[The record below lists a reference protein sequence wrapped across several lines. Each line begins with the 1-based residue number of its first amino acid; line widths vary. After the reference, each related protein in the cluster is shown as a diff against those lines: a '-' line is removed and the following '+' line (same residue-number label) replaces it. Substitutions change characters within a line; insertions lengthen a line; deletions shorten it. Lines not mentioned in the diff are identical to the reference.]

1 MATVTGTQT
10 SESILDKG
18 VVLKGTA
25 LLTPGDATLSIPIPT
40 NHQALVGRELEII
53 WEVDLEEESGAGVLP
68 PVTDPPAHAPTHI
81 RGGTDE
87 IDGDQLDIDFLPT
100 NYTPDTSPAEVTSTE
115 HLTAH
120 LKGIDDII
128 GTGGGV
134 IASGVSVVTTAFD
147 GALSA
152 ADTNVQLAL
161 ETLDNAPAVPTSANK
176 NMAASTTT
184 TDNDQATG
192 TAVAFTPAFDGHVEA
207 TVNGVP
213 CRLGDGVKAG
223 VECYFS
229 GDSGA
234 TARLI
239 RDIVAGDTMRWNGSV
254 AGFQLAGIDRISF
267 NYNVNI

>member
-1 MATVTGTQT
+1 MPTVIGTQT
-10 SESILDKG
+10 GEKTSPKG
-18 VVLKGTA
+18 IVLTGTA
-25 LLTPGDATLSIPIPT
+25 LLAPGDTTLSIPIPT
-40 NHQALVGRELEII
+40 EHQAPTGRDL
-53 WEVDLEEESGAGVLP
+53 EVDWVVDMEEDSGAGALP
-68 PVTDPPAHAPTHI
+68 PVTDPPVHAPTHI
-81 RGGTDE
+81 SAGTDE
-87 IDGDQLDIDFLPT
+87 IDGDQLDIDFSPS
-100 NYTPDTSPAEVTSTE
+100 NYTPDTSPIEVTSIE

-147 GALSA
+147 GALST

-161 ETLDNAPAVPTSANK
+161 DTLDNAPAVPTSANK
-176 NMAASTTT
+176 NMASSTTT
-184 TDNDQATG
+184 TDNDLATG

-213 CRLGDGVKAG
+213 CRLGDGIKAG

-239 RDIVAGDTMRWNGSV
+239 RDIVAGDTMHWNGSV

-267 NYNVNI
+267 NYDVNI